1 MSLTEFEHITE
12 MDRRCLKMA
21 KGCSSSKKGRETH
34 KNWNFGKGV
43 KKEYT
48 IRGMVNGKEVVRR
61 IDGIDKVNR
70 IIYELKPNNPRA
82 IARGWKQLDQ
92 YANMLGGEW
101 TQVLVLC

>member
-1 MSLTEFEHITE
+1 MNISQRWTGAVSKW
-12 MDRRCLKMA
+12 LKVA
-21 KGCSSSKKGRETH
+21 AAAKKGRETH
-34 KNWNFGKGV
+34 NWNFGKGV

-101 TQVLVLC
+101 TQVLVLY

>member
-1 MSLTEFEHITE
+1 MVDSEGQLV
-12 MDRRCLKMA
+12 
-21 KGCSSSKKGRETH
+21 
-34 KNWNFGKGV
+34 V
-43 KKEYT
+43 KYQYDAWGQPIST
-48 IRGMVNGKEVVRR
+48 GGNGKEVVRR

-101 TQVLVLC
+101 TQVLVLY